1 MPVSNQS
8 ETIDPR
14 ILRLIGL
21 EDVFDLDYE
30 TYLTL
35 LKEVMVKSRM
45 TKTVIPTEEIELLT
59 EEYKRVKNKK
69 DAGRFEVKRKTI
81 TAKAFV
87 TGGRPTTGTKALPG
101 TAIGKSPVAKSFD
114 DSISIITS
122 TVISIAD
129 TLKQQQ
135 NLEKEKSAFGR
146 RQSEKERRAL
156 AESNLEKRFDGLKK
170 AAEKIIAPVKGI
182 LSKIFDFLTKIFFG
196 RILYKLIEWFGDPKN
211 ADKIKSLIR
220 FTKDWWPALLG
231 AYILFGTSF
240 GRFTRRIVSTV
251 GKFIFEFGKKAIPS
265 LMRFAAANPVTS
277 ALVLG
282 GTLAAGGAYLASQQN
297 EQKREGVKP
306 GEGTPGPAQLQRE
319 QTLQR
324 GLGGMFSGGGLAR
337 KFFNSATGGRVSGK
351 KGVDKVPAMLTDGE
365 FVMSRGAVNKYGVDT
380 LEAMN
385 AAGGGTNRPRM
396 VQGAAFAEGGGLI
409 GNKPKPSETIREQKE
424 AAKTPNAAKQA
435 QMALSSGRG
444 LALKGESIGRN
455 LGMGYGAKY
464 QGRDALVVKGGG
476 ANVDLSVTIAGK
488 RYYGMK
494 RGNDAVYVS
503 LDARNMGTGGLFQ
516 PGGLLGGPRTSARMD
531 YAQSKG
537 KYYSSSDQKTYA
549 NYNDAKAARQSRMT
563 SLESQQRL
571 NRLSSVGANR
581 SSRGVRFEAESKAA
595 NEDFVKRGGI
605 FGQIG
610 RGLTS
615 MFGTYKDINKNTAA
629 DKASTTRVKQAG
641 AQSIG
646 RYYSS
651 SDGKYY
657 KDYNAAVKARKLRL
671 AEQKKNVPVIKP
683 PVKPRPGGTG
693 YNAAGGG
700 MNGGRGSSSAS
711 GTTIPNFRA
720 SSGPSSHKKQVL
732 GVK

>member
-8 ETIDPR
+8 ETIDSR
-14 ILRLIGL
+14 VLRLIGL

-30 TYLTL
+30 TYLLL
-35 LKEVMVKSRM
+35 LKEAMVKSRM
-45 TKTVIPTEEIELLT
+45 VKKTIPTEEIELLT
-59 EEYKRVKNKK
+59 EEYKRVKSKKNK
-69 DAGRFEVKRKTI
+69 GRFEVKRKKI
-81 TAKAFV
+81 TAQTFTAK
-87 TGGRPTTGTKALPG
+87 PTSGTKALPG
-101 TAIGKSPVAKSFD
+101 KAVAKSPLTKSLD
-114 DSISIITS
+114 NNIATITS

-129 TLKQQQ
+129 TLRQQQ

-146 RQSEKERRAL
+146 RQAERERRAL
-156 AESNLEKRFDGLKK
+156 AESNLEKRFEGLKK
-170 AAEKIIAPVKGI
+170 AAEKIIAPVRGI

-240 GRFTRRIVSTV
+240 GRFTRRIVGTV
-251 GKFIFEFGKKAIPS
+251 GRFIFEFGKKAIPS

-297 EQKREGVKP
+297 QQKREGVKP

-324 GLGGMFSGGGLAR
+324 GLGGMFNGGGLAR
-337 KFFNSATGGRVSGK
+337 KFFSSVTGGKVSGK

-365 FVMSRGAVNKYGVDT
+365 FVMSRGAVNKYGVGT

-385 AAGGGTNRPRM
+385 ASGGGTNRPRM
-396 VQGAAFAEGGGLI
+396 IQGTAFAEGGGLI
-409 GNKPKPSETIREQKE
+409 GDKPKSSEIMREQKE
-424 AAKTPNAAKQA
+424 GAKTPNAAKQA
-435 QMALSSGRG
+435 QMALSAGRG
-444 LALKGESIGRN
+444 LALKGESGGRN

-549 NYNDAKAARQSRMT
+549 NYNDAKAARQLRLA
-563 SLESQQRL
+563 SLASQQGL
-571 NRLSSVGANR
+571 NRLSFAGSSR
-581 SSRGVRFEAESKAA
+581 SGSRGVRFDAEDRAR
-595 NEDFVKRGGI
+595 NQEFNKRGGTW
-605 FGQIG
+605 GQIS
-610 RGLTS
+610 RGWMSL
-615 MFGTYKDINKNTAA
+615 FGSNKDRQNIAA
-629 DKASTTRVKQAG
+629 QDTASTARVKQAG

-657 KDYNAAVKARKLRL
+657 KDYNAAVKARKIRL
-671 AEQKKNVPVIKP
+671 AEQKKNIPAIKP
-683 PVKPRPGGTG
+683 PMSSRPAPG
-693 YNAAGGG
+693 YNTAGGG
-700 MNGGRGSSSAS
+700 MNGSRGSRSTS
-711 GTTIPNFRA
+711 GTAIPNFSA
-720 SSGPSSHKKQVL
+720 SSGASSTKKQVL